1 MNITVCQATFIIGGD
16 YRDFTECKEI
26 LKQLGIEKFKHI
38 EITYN
43 AACDLSWIK
52 LERPKYYTTGG
63 TKDET

>member
-1 MNITVCQATFIIGGD
+1 MNISVCQATFIVGGD

-26 LKQLGIEKFKHI
+26 LKQLGIEKFKQI

-52 LERPKYYTTGG
+52 LERPVYYLREEK
-63 TKDET
+63 KDD